1 MCSALKKITLR
12 EIQNKP
18 FSKFVLPYY
27 HNGEYVIAEVN
38 TINNVLSITII
49 TKSYKDLKT
58 LLILYELLKSPKP
71 FLPYYILHDDIT
83 PAL

>member
-1 MCSALKKITLR
+1 MCSTLKKITLR

-18 FSKFVLPYY
+18 FSNFVLPYY
-27 HNGEYVIAEVN
+27 HNEEYVIAEVN
-38 TINNVLSITII
+38 TINNVRSITII

-58 LLILYELLKSPKP
+58 LLANYEVLKLPKP

-83 PAL
+83 PVL